1 MQLVRALATWS
12 GAFAGLML
20 TLVGSLIPAAMLW
33 PGVPLEVLPLPSTWQ
48 VPALLICALVC
59 GPRAGVIASV
69 AYLTIGLVD
78 LPVFHDGGGPGYLLN
93 PGFGYL
99 AGFVPAA
106 WLCGRLSQQE
116 GMNDL
121 ARLTLAAIAGL
132 VMIQLCGLLNL
143 LVGGLLGRWADP
155 LPELLFSYG
164 VGPLP
169 SQLALCVAAA
179 LLALPLRRLLLIE

>member
-1 MQLVRALATWS
+1 MELVRALATWS

-132 VMIQLCGLLNL
+132 VMIQICGLLNL

>member
-1 MQLVRALATWS
+1 M
-12 GAFAGLML
+12 
-20 TLVGSLIPAAMLW
+20 
-33 PGVPLEVLPLPSTWQ
+33 
-48 VPALLICALVC
+48 
-59 GPRAGVIASV
+59 
-69 AYLTIGLVD
+69 D

-132 VMIQLCGLLNL
+132 VMIQICGLLNL

>member
-33 PGVPLEVLPLPSTWQ
+33 PGVPLEVLSLPSTWQ

>member
-169 SQLALCVAAA
+169 SQLALCVAAG

>member
-132 VMIQLCGLLNL
+132 VMIQICGLLNL

-169 SQLALCVAAA
+169 SQLALCVAAG